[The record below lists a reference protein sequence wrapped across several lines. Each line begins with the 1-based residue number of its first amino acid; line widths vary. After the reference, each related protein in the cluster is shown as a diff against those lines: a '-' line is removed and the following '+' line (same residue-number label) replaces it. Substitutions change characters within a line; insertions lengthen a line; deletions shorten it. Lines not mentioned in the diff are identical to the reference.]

1 MSGKD
6 VANENRILN
15 YTVDNQRVIK
25 KPPKFSSVVKVVVS
39 WNIRFYEPLF
49 EYYGHFLGKL
59 LVAVARK
66 IRFRLLVF

>member
-6 VANENRILN
+6 VVNKNRISQ
-15 YTVDNQRVIK
+15 YTVENQRVIK
-25 KPPKFSSVVKVVVS
+25 KPPKITSVVKVVVS
-39 WNIRFYEPLF
+39 WNIKRYELLF
-49 EYYGHFLGKL
+49 EYFAHFFGKS